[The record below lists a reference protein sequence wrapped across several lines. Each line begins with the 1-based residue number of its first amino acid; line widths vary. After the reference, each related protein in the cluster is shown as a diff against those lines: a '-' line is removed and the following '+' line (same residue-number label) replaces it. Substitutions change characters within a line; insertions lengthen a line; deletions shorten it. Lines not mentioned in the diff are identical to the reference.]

1 MSLQSH
7 LNDHVRADNVVDS
20 DHQTLFSDNDEQHA
34 IKKSPETFLDLPP
47 ESFWIPKDSEQDW
60 FDENATI
67 QRKTSMK
74 LGFFGKSN
82 HHSKSFSHHSFAS
95 TLNHHQNPKSSSLI
109 ALPKSHKTSSTDGNL
124 RHNKVPILLFRSRSE
139 PGRKGATNV
148 SEPGSPKVSCI
159 GKVRSKSKKD
169 RGVRTGVWKKLRAI
183 LKIRPRAKSVSN
195 VNVEPAGSVGVK
207 RFETS
212 GRSKS

>member
-7 LNDHVRADNVVDS
+7 VCADIDQETLLPDS
-20 DHQTLFSDNDEQHA
+20 EY
-34 IKKSPETFLDLPP
+34 IMKSPETFLDLPP

-82 HHSKSFSHHSFAS
+82 DHHSKSFSHRSFAS

-109 ALPKSHKTSSTDGNL
+109 ALPKSHKTSSTDASL
-124 RHNKVPILLFRSRSE
+124 RQNKVPRRLFRSRSE

-148 SEPGSPKVSCI
+148 SEPGSPKVSCT
-159 GKVRSKSKKD
+159 GRVRSKKN
-169 RGVRTGVWKKLRAI
+169 RGARTGFWKKLRAI
-183 LKIRPRAKSVSN
+183 FKIQSRAKSVAN
-195 VNVEPAGSVGVK
+195 VNVEPSGSVGVNA
-207 RFETS
+207 
-212 GRSKS
+212 SKS